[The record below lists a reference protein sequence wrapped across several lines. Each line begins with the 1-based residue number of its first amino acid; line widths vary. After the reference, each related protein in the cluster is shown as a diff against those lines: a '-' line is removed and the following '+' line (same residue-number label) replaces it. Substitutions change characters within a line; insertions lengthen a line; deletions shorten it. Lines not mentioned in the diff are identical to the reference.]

1 MSLFHTMR
9 KRHSHYNERL
19 DSEEGKKMLE
29 MNNFAVAGKFFLII
43 VGELIVIFIA
53 VSFLIGLLT
62 EYLPPSRIK
71 EFLSNKFTWL
81 QYLLGA
87 GLGAATPFCS
97 CSTVPITAGLLKGG
111 VPFGPTMAFL
121 FSSPV
126 LNPVIIALLLSL
138 LGYEATLVY
147 VVVTF
152 FGSMLT
158 SGLLSKLGMEKQ
170 IKPLMNIES
179 SCGAGALKEEAALV
193 KPPTSSPGCCSSD
206 TLQPFPLI
214 TLPTPQ
220 ASGGCCAGKAEVS
233 IQPKPSSCCSLE
245 LETAVSARIPFK
257 AKMRRASSSAWGTF
271 KGVFWYLL
279 LGAGIG
285 AFIYG
290 FFPQDLVVRLAGP
303 GNRWAIPIAAAIGV
317 PMYIRAETVIPI
329 SAALVGKGMGVG
341 TVLALIIGGAGASIP
356 EMILLG
362 SMFQKKMIL
371 AFALNVF
378 VIAIVAGYLVD
389 LLIY

>member
-1 MSLFHTMR
+1 VFQ
-9 KRHSHYNERL
+9 
-19 DSEEGKKMLE
+19 
-29 MNNFAVAGKFFLII
+29 MNNFVTAGQFFLVIA
-43 VGELIVIFIA
+43 GELILIFVA

-62 EYLPPSRIK
+62 EYLPPSRIRD
-71 EFLSNKFTWL
+71 FLSNKLTL
-81 QYLLGA
+81 VQYLLGA
-87 GLGAATPFCS
+87 GLGALTPFCS
-97 CSTVPITAGLLKGG
+97 CSTVPITAGLLRGG

-138 LGYEATLVY
+138 LGLKVTMVY

-152 FGSMLT
+152 FGSMAAAA
-158 SGLLSKLGMEKQ
+158 LLSKFGMERQ
-170 IKPLMNIES
+170 VKPLMNF
-179 SCGAGALKEEAALV
+179 EAACCAEGTKPDATPV
-193 KPPTSSPGCCSSD
+193 KIHSAAVGCCSSESV
-206 TLQPFPLI
+206 QPLTFI
-214 TLPTPQ
+214 TLPSLQ
-220 ASGGCCAGKAEVS
+220 APGDCCAGEAEMTA
-233 IQPKPSSCCSLE
+233 QKPDQEICCSVTVE
-245 LETAVSARIPFK
+245 VDGSVRIPFK
-257 AKMRRASSSAWGTF
+257 GKMKRAASSAVDTF

-290 FFPQDLVVRLAGP
+290 FFPQDLVVSLAGP
-303 GNRWAIPIAAAIGV
+303 GNPWSIPIAAAIGV

-356 EMILLG
+356 EMIILG
-362 SMFQKKMIL
+362 SMFRKKLIV
-371 AFALNVF
+371 AFVLNVF
-378 VIAIVAGYLVD
+378 LVAIVAGYLVD